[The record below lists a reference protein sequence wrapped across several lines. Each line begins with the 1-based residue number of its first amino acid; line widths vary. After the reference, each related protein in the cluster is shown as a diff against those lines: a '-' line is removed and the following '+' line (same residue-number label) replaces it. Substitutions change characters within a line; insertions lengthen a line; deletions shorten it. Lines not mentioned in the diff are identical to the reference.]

1 MTRHEIKN
9 LAMQL
14 HAAIVESTDAI
25 PDAREANLLSA
36 KAHELLVLLHGYESA
51 PPAQQRAFAP
61 RKPS

>member
-1 MTRHEIKN
+1 MTRDEINK
-9 LAMQL
+9 LALQL
-14 HAAIVESTDAI
+14 HTAIVESADAI

-36 KAHELLVLLHGYESA
+36 KAHEVLVLLHGYESA